1 MAKIIIYTNSTGGVS
16 ICYPTGELPIETV
29 LVKDCPNNAIIIDD
43 SELPQDPVYF
53 NAWELVNGSVTINQT
68 KKQDIIN
75 VKQNA
80 IDDKQSALNK
90 LMALGLTE
98 EEATAL
104 GAR

>member
-53 NAWELVNGSVTINQT
+53 NAWELVNGRVTVNQT
-68 KKQDIIN
+68 KKQDIISA
-75 VKQNA
+75 KQNA
-80 IDDKQSALNK
+80 IDNKQSALNK
-90 LMALGLTE
+90 LATLSLTQDEVKALIG
-98 EEATAL
+98 
-104 GAR
+104 